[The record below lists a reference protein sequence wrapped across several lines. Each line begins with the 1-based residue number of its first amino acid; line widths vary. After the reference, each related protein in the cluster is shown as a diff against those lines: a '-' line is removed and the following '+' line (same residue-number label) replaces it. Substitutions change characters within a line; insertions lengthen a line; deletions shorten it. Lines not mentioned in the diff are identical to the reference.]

1 MEDAR
6 DVGPRCV
13 CWFMLPHITI
23 DVSIINRIVSQLING
38 LVHGLR
44 PLPVVL
50 NKFSTNGSTLLLL
63 SLVSTIQV
71 GG

>member
-6 DVGPRCV
+6 DVGPRYV
-13 CWFMLPHITI
+13 CWFMLPHITTGL
-23 DVSIINRIVSQLING
+23 SIIDRIVSQLINR

-50 NKFSTNGSTLLLL
+50 NKFSTNGSTLLVS